1 MMFPNLRAEL
11 QRKNISFVSVARLIN
26 CTEKTLQNKMN
37 GKTDFRLNE
46 VLAIN
51 EQLLPEFELKY
62 LFKRK

>member
-1 MMFPNLRAEL
+1 MMFPNLKNEL
-11 QRKNISFVSVARLIN
+11 QRKNISLVSVAKLIN

>member
-1 MMFPNLRAEL
+1 MMFPNLKAEL
-11 QRKNISFVSVARLIN
+11 QRKNISLVSVAKLIN